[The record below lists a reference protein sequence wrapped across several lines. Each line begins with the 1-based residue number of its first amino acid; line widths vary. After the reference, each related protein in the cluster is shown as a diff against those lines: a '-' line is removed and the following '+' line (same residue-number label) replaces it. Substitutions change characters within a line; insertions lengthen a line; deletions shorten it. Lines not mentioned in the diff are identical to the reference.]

1 MNDGSPLVVLGLKT
15 EGVCTV
21 LENHNGA
28 RSVIHG
34 GMLYMVRDTDPNIPA
49 FINAN
54 GSLLATFVEE
64 SFRSAS
70 RYAVYLRDPRR
81 EVRATEFPRAATAG
95 SCLG

>member
-1 MNDGSPLVVLGLKT
+1 LNDGSPLVVLGLKT

-21 LENHNGA
+21 LENHTRG
-28 RSVIHG
+28 SVIHG
-34 GMLYMVRDTDPNIPA
+34 GMLYMVRDTNPNISA

-54 GSLLATFVEE
+54 GSLLESFAEE

-81 EVRATEFPRAATAG
+81 D
-95 SCLG
+95 